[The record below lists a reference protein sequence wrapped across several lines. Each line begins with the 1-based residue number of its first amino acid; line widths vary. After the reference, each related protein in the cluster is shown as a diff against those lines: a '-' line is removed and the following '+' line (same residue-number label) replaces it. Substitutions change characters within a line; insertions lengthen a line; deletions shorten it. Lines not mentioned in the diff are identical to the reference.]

1 MHKEEM
7 NMADNGLNICVLFR
21 FSKKTG
27 VIDTTMTGM
36 GSALMQMWA
45 LQNTTTSKRT
55 LIFDRETGKCLFAA
69 SGTKDGFPKVKKN
82 LDVDCEYFGIKLE
95 DLQSITDDRFDN

>member
-1 MHKEEM
+1 
-7 NMADNGLNICVLFR
+7 MADNGLNVCVLFR

-27 VIDTTMTGM
+27 KVDTTMTAM
-36 GSALMQMWA
+36 GKALLQMWA

-69 SGTKDGFPKVKKN
+69 SGTKDGFPIIRKN
-82 LDVDCEYFGIKLE
+82 PDVDCEYFGISLE
-95 DLQSITDDRFDN
+95 DLQSLKDDRFDD